1 MYIISVIPLI
11 KIPHPNPQL
20 LSYFCAEKI
29 KIGGLVKI
37 PLRNKKINAI
47 VVEQKKVEEQKFRLK
62 KLADY
67 TIKPIDKILSSEPV
81 LTDKQLKLLF
91 WFADYYFAPLGMV
104 AKIFLSANSRIK
116 KTRSQ
121 KSRIPA
127 LGGSASGG
135 KIQNLILT
143 PATKSLVF
151 APFTNLKSIII
162 EDESSDLY
170 KSWGRRPHYNARDI
184 ALELAKI
191 HKAKLTLRSSL
202 PSVETCYWAEQ
213 KKYKLT
219 IQNQKSRAKN
229 QKLIDMREEMRK
241 GNFSII
247 SKGLEE
253 KLRNSK
259 KAILYI
265 ARRGTSTFILCR
277 ECGYVSM
284 CKDCELPMVFH
295 EDKPSR
301 RLVCHHCGKDDIAP
315 VLCPNCKSAK
325 IKYFGAGTQKVE
337 SEVKKLFL
345 EKTALRL
352 DSDIAE
358 KSAQQE
364 KILKY
369 YKEGK
374 NVILVGSQMLLNKNL
389 KSDLAA
395 IISIETILNLPD
407 FKSQERVF
415 QIINQMQKKAEK
427 EFFLQTYNPENFTL
441 KTALENN
448 FEKFYNEE
456 IKNRKAFN
464 YPPFSQ
470 IIKLTYG
477 HKNPLQAKNQARILD
492 EKLKTR
498 IRQLAITNEQLAM
511 LGPIPAFVLK
521 EKNRYYWNIVLKSRI
536 EDLNLRNKLL
546 IIVPS
551 DWEIEVDPETLL

>member
-1 MYIISVIPLI
+1 MYIINVIPLI
-11 KIPHPNPQL
+11 KIPYPNPQL

-29 KIGGLVKI
+29 KIGALVKI

-47 VVEQKKVEEQKFRLK
+47 VVEQKKIEEQKFRIK

-67 TIKPIDKILSSEPV
+67 TIKPIDKIVSKEPA

-91 WFADYYFAPLGMV
+91 WFADYYFAPLGLV
-104 AKIFLSANSRIK
+104 AKIFLAKKFEILNSK
-116 KTRSQ
+116 F
-121 KSRIPA
+121 
-127 LGGSASGG
+127 
-135 KIQNLILT
+135 KIQNLVLT

-162 EDESSDLY
+162 ENESSELY
-170 KSWGRRPHYNARDI
+170 KSWGRKPYYNAKDI
-184 ALELAKI
+184 AIELTKI
-191 HKAKLTLRSSL
+191 HKAKLVLKNDL
-202 PSVETCYWAEQ
+202 PSIETYYWAEQ
-213 KKYKLT
+213 KKYKLLF
-219 IQNQKSRAKN
+219 KN
-229 QKLIDMREEMRK
+229 QDSKLPPRARLAKGGRTQNLIDMRKEMRN

-247 SKGLEE
+247 GRELQE
-253 KLRNSK
+253 KLKDSQK
-259 KAILYI
+259 SIIYI

-277 ECGYVSM
+277 ECGYVSI

-315 VLCPNCKSAK
+315 VLCPKCKSAK

-337 SEVKKLFL
+337 SEVKKLFP
-345 EKTALRL
+345 EKMVLRL

-358 KSAQQE
+358 KPAQQE
-364 KILKY
+364 KILKD
-369 YKEGK
+369 YKENG
-374 NVILVGSQMLLNKNL
+374 NAILVGSQMLLNKNL
-389 KSDLAA
+389 KADLAA

-415 QIINQMQKKAEK
+415 QIINQVKKMAGK
-427 EFFLQTYNPENFTL
+427 EFFLQTYNPENFTI

-477 HKNPLQAKNQARILD
+477 HKNPLQAKNQAKILS

-498 IRQLAITNEQLAM
+498 IKQLAISNEQLTI
-511 LGPIPAFVLK
+511 LGPIPAFVMK
-521 EKNRYYWNIVLKSRI
+521 EKNKYCWNIVLKNRI
-536 EDLNLRNKLL
+536 RDLNLRNKLL

-551 DWEIEVDPETLL
+551 NWEIEVDPDSLL